1 MSDAATLMWEPREVL
16 HEGAEATVTEGFWLG
31 RKAVLKSRRPRSY
44 RHPDLDRRL
53 TKQRLSVEARV
64 LSKLSISGFPCPSLI
79 HLDQENSLILMTK
92 VEGSTLYD
100 SLKSGEASSKEL
112 RDLGSLIRRL
122 HVDGV
127 SHGDLTTHNVMIS
140 EDGNLSLIDFGLS
153 RQSPELEHMG
163 LDLQVLNEC
172 LGASHST
179 ILKGIETVC
188 EGYLSEGGFSNSES
202 SEAVIDRFKKITSR
216 VRYHG

>member
-1 MSDAATLMWEPREVL
+1 MADATTLMWEPGEVL

-64 LSKLSISGFPCPSLI
+64 LSKLSISGFPCPSII
-79 HLDQENSLILMTK
+79 HLDQQNSLILMTK
-92 VEGSTLYD
+92 VDGMPLYD
-100 SLKSGEASSKEL
+100 SLKSGDASSNEL

-122 HVDGV
+122 HIHGV

-140 EDGNLSLIDFGLS
+140 EDGILFLIDFGLS

-172 LGASHST
+172 LGSSHST
-179 ILKGIETVC
+179 IFNGIETVC

-202 SEAVIDRFKKITSR
+202 ADIVIDRFKKITSR

>member
-1 MSDAATLMWEPREVL
+1 MADGRTLMWESGELL

-31 RKAVLKSRRPRSY
+31 REAVLKSRRPRAY

-64 LSKLSISGFPCPSLI
+64 LSKLSRSGFPCPSLI
-79 HLDQENSLILMTK
+79 YLDQQNSQILMTR
-92 VEGSTLYD
+92 VDGRPLYHL
-100 SLKSGEASSKEL
+100 LKEGEASSKVL
-112 RDLGSLIRRL
+112 RNLGSLIRRL
-122 HVDGV
+122 HIQGV
-127 SHGDLTTHNVMIS
+127 SHGDLTTHNVMITD
-140 EDGNLSLIDFGLS
+140 DGTLFLIDFGLS

-179 ILKGIETVC
+179 IIDGIEAVC
-188 EGYLSEGGFSNSES
+188 EGYLSEEGLNKSES
-202 SEAVIDRFKKITSR
+202 AETVIDRFNKITSR